1 MLIKFNLGMVV
12 LELLINSCH
21 VLLDFGALQ
30 SELTEIVVDHSDT
43 VLDLFVG
50 EMLDALADL
59 GEDG

>member
-1 MLIKFNLGMVV
+1 MVV